1 MKIVGG
7 WFCVPDIPCYFGG
20 FDVRTGNKIGGGG
33 GLSGS
38 QRGSLPVSQITSLPP
53 PSSSINDASWELSS
67 HKFSE

>member
-20 FDVRTGNKIGGGG
+20 FDVRTGNKIGEGEG

-53 PSSSINDASWELSS
+53 LIKYQWRKLGVEQP
-67 HKFSE
+67 